1 VKIDSTLDIFGHVWK
16 NFGGKLGVNLSV
28 LFPMSKPTPQ
38 KSSKGT
44 VQIKISND
52 RLQLVFRIAGKRYY
66 LSTGFTD
73 SVANRKVAE
82 MKARQI
88 ELDILS
94 GNFDPT
100 LAKYKPEASL
110 HKVTPSITPIEATSL
125 VDLWE
130 SYVEFKRSSL
140 SPSTLAKDI
149 KRISRCLD
157 IELPVKSVNDAIAI
171 RDWLIANKTPNTCK
185 RILTQI
191 SACCDWAV
199 KSQLIEKNPFEDMA
213 GDIKIPKGEKEETDI
228 NAFSLEERD
237 RIISAFKENRYYK
250 HYASLIEFLFMTGCR
265 PSEAIALQWQHISKD
280 FRFIRFEQAVVVSE
294 SGLVCKRGLK
304 TQKKRSF
311 PINPRL
317 GELLK
322 SIKLAGVEDEDKVFP
337 SKEGMWIDVHNLTNR
352 GWKAILENLDGIEYR
367 KLYQTRHTFITL
379 ALRNG
384 MDVKD
389 VAKLVGNS
397 PEVIYR
403 HYVGY
408 SREIVV
414 PDF

>member
-1 VKIDSTLDIFGHVWK
+1 
-16 NFGGKLGVNLSV
+16 
-28 LFPMSKPTPQ
+28 MSKPTPQ

-73 SVANRKVAE
+73 SIANRKVAE

-88 ELDILS
+88 ELDIMS

-100 LAKYKPEASL
+100 LAKYKPEALL
-110 HKVTPSITPIEATSL
+110 HKLTPSITPIAATSL

-130 SYVEFKRSSL
+130 SYVEFKRGSL

-149 KRISRCLD
+149 KRISRCID
-157 IELPVKSVNDAIAI
+157 IELPVKSVGDALAKPTGGIAI

-228 NAFSLEERD
+228 NAFTQEERD
-237 RIISAFKENRYYK
+237 KIIGAFKQSRHYKYY
-250 HYASLIEFLFMTGCR
+250 APLIEFLFMTGCR
-265 PSEAIALQWQHISKD
+265 PSEAIALQWKHISND

-311 PINPRL
+311 PVNPRL

-403 HYVGY
+403 HYVGH

>member
-1 VKIDSTLDIFGHVWK
+1 
-16 NFGGKLGVNLSV
+16 
-28 LFPMSKPTPQ
+28 MSKPTPQ

-44 VQIKISND
+44 VQIKTSND

-100 LAKYKPEASL
+100 LAKYKPEAL
-110 HKVTPSITPIEATSL
+110 LNKVTPSITPIAVASL
-125 VDLWE
+125 VDLWD
-130 SYVEFKRSSL
+130 SYINFKRGSL

-149 KRISRCLD
+149 KRISRCID
-157 IELPVKSVNDAIAI
+157 IELPVKSVGDAVAM

-199 KSQLIEKNPFEDMA
+199 KSGLIKENPFEDMA
-213 GDIKIPKGEKEETDI
+213 GDIKIPKGEREDTDI
-228 NAFSLEERD
+228 NAFTQEERD
-237 RIISAFKENRYYK
+237 RIIQAFKESRYYK
-250 HYASLIEFLFMTGCR
+250 YYASLIEFLFMTGCR
-265 PSEAIALQWQHISKD
+265 PSEAVALEWKHISLD
-280 FRFIRFEQAVVVSE
+280 FSSIRFEQAVVVSE

-311 PINPRL
+311 PINTRL
-317 GELLK
+317 ATLLK
-322 SIKLAGVEDEDKVFP
+322 SIKPVTVSDDAKVFP

-352 GWKAILENLDGIEYR
+352 AWKATLTKLDGIEYR

-379 ALRNG
+379 ALKSG

-403 HYVGY
+403 HYVGH

>member
-1 VKIDSTLDIFGHVWK
+1 
-16 NFGGKLGVNLSV
+16 
-28 LFPMSKPTPQ
+28 MSKPTPQ

-88 ELDILS
+88 ELDIMS

-100 LAKYKPEASL
+100 LAKYKPEAL
-110 HKVTPSITPIEATSL
+110 LVRVTPSITPIVATSL

-157 IELPVKSVNDAIAI
+157 IELPVKSVKDAIVI
-171 RDWLIANKTPNTCK
+171 RDWLIVNKTPNTCK

-237 RIISAFKENRYYK
+237 RIITAFKENRYYK
-250 HYASLIEFLFMTGCR
+250 YYAPLIEFLFITGCR
-265 PSEAIALQWQHISKD
+265 PSEAVALQWKHIASD
-280 FRFIRFEQAVVVSE
+280 FTMIRFEQAVVVSQ
-294 SGLVCKRGLK
+294 SGLTCKPGLK
-304 TQKKRSF
+304 TQKKRIF
-311 PINPRL
+311 PINNRL
-317 GELLK
+317 AGLLK
-322 SIKLAGVEDEDKVFP
+322 SIQPVDVFGEAKVFP
-337 SKEGMWIDVHNLTNR
+337 SPEGKWIDMHNLSGR
-352 GWKAILENLDGIEYR
+352 AWKVVIESLDGVEYR
-367 KLYQTRHTFITL
+367 KLYQTRHTFITM
-379 ALRNG
+379 ALKNG
-384 MDVKD
+384 VDVKD
-389 VAKLVGNS
+389 VATMVGNS
-397 PEVIYR
+397 PEIIYR
-403 HYVGY
+403 HYAGQ
-408 SREIVV
+408 SRELFL
-414 PDF
+414 PEF

>member
-1 VKIDSTLDIFGHVWK
+1 MEYEGNYPVSNADGKVIGIDLGITDFAITYDGEKTSKYPNSKHLAK
-16 NFGGKLGVNLSV
+16 YEKKLA
-28 LFPMSKPTPQ
+28 KKQ
-38 KSSKGT
+38 
-44 VQIKISND
+44 
-52 RLQLVFRIAGKRYY
+52 RIAGKRYY

-100 LAKYKPEASL
+100 LAKYKPESL
-110 HKVTPSITPIEATSL
+110 QAKVTPSITPIAPASL

-130 SYVEFKRSSL
+130 SYIEFKRSSL
-140 SPSTLAKDI
+140 SPSTLAKDV
-149 KRISRCLD
+149 KRITRCIDLD
-157 IELPVKSVNDAIAI
+157 LPVKSVADAIAI
-171 RDWLIANKTPNTCK
+171 RDWLIANKTPNSCK

-191 SACCDWAV
+191 S
-199 KSQLIEKNPFEDMA
+199 
-213 GDIKIPKGEKEETDI
+213 G
-228 NAFSLEERD
+228 
-237 RIISAFKENRYYK
+237 
-250 HYASLIEFLFMTGCR
+250 
-265 PSEAIALQWQHISKD
+265 
-280 FRFIRFEQAVVVSE
+280 
-294 SGLVCKRGLK
+294 
-304 TQKKRSF
+304 
-311 PINPRL
+311 L

-322 SIKLAGVEDEDKVFP
+322 SIKPVAVEDEEKVFP
-337 SKEGMWIDVHNLTNR
+337 SKEDKWIDIHNFTNR
-352 GWKAILENLDGIEYR
+352 GWKTTLEKLDGIEYR

-403 HYVGY
+403 HYVGH